1 MRQQS
6 EPDRWEKILI
16 CHQMQFNSVLRFFYP
31 DITAAGREGK
41 EVAAQEDPGKGEHL
55 NWAQFPPHKLQNHSC
70 VLS

>member
-1 MRQQS
+1 MNLTGGK
-6 EPDRWEKILI
+6 KILI

-31 DITAAGREGK
+31 DITAAGREGQ
-41 EVAAQEDPGKGEHL
+41 EVAAQEAPGKGEHL